1 MEACYCCSYGNVEGF
16 GQERFATA
24 FRAGQILGT
33 FIAKTYKFV
42 QRKGTTVASK
52 FSVDNFAEK
61 KEQFLRDLVTIV
73 KMEEIPPE
81 LILNWGMKVVS
92 SYSWTMHD
100 QGARRVEIIGLSNK
114 WQITAVLWKSVG

>member
-1 MEACYCCSYGNVEGF
+1 M
-16 GQERFATA
+16 
-24 FRAGQILGT
+24 
-33 FIAKTYKFV
+33 
-42 QRKGTTVASK
+42 QRKAASK

-100 QGARRVEIIGLSNK
+100 QGARRVEIIGLSDK
-114 WQITAVLWKSVG
+114 RQITAVFCGNLLGEFLPMQVIFKGKTK